1 MIYSIISK
9 NGVYLVINC
18 DKYAASVKFRV
29 FLLSII
35 IKSFFIVDT
44 FIARTF
50 KFKKYR
56 PTLDEIQ
63 CRNAISR

>member
-1 MIYSIISK
+1 MVFILLLTATNTLPVS
-9 NGVYLVINC
+9 NLE
-18 DKYAASVKFRV
+18 F